1 MKRYLYFLNKYFVI
15 LLFLQIIFFFNSSAN
30 PNIQKDTSLPVKQNI
45 YYIDP
50 TIGNVA
56 QLLEPTRPTIH
67 LPNQVIR
74 VYPIRKDYLDDQI
87 SSFPLTAVSH
97 RLGEVFAIK
106 PSTGDINIE
115 SWNRRMPYD
124 HNLEI
129 IRPWYYSTYLVDDD
143 VTVEFTPGKKTGFYR
158 FSFPAGKSKSILFD
172 VYNKGDAAWHFASGN
187 EVTAMETYHGDI
199 KIYMYGVFN
208 TRGTVGVVE
217 NNQIKN
223 DTAIAGKMARAYLSF
238 PPGVSTIE
246 FKYAISFISAD
257 QAKRNYDEEISAK
270 TFGAVEKNAKKV
282 WGYLVSQIKVE

>member
-1 MKRYLYFLNKYFVI
+1 MKKYLHLLNKQAV
-15 LLFLQIIFFFNSSAN
+15 IIFFLQAIFFSGNAN
-30 PNIQKDTSLPVKQNI
+30 PGIRKDTSTPVKQNI
-45 YYIDP
+45 DYIDP

-129 IRPWYYSTYLVDDD
+129 IRPWYYSTYMVDDD

-158 FSFPAGKSKSILFD
+158 FTFPAGKTNSILFD
-172 VYNKGDAAWHFASGN
+172 VYNKGDAAWHFASGK
-187 EVTAMETYHGDI
+187 EVTAFETYHDI

-208 TRGTVGVVE
+208 TSGSAGVVE
-217 NNQIKN
+217 NDQLKS
-223 DTAIAGKMARAYLSF
+223 DVAIAGQSAKAYISF
-238 PPGVSTIE
+238 PPGAGIVE
-246 FKYAISFISAD
+246 FKYAISFVSA
-257 QAKRNYDEEISAK
+257 E
-270 TFGAVEKNAKKV
+270 
-282 WGYLVSQIKVE
+282 